1 MRRLAW
7 RAALG
12 RRGGAVRRGALIA
25 LAWAGLAQ
33 AYPHFQLSSD
43 VAICA
48 SCHVAPAGGG
58 MLTDFGR
65 DQSEDPLSG
74 GGNGGLLHGLLKLP
88 GWVRVSGDVRLAGLA
103 NAPGRAEG
111 VELLAFPMQADL
123 SARLGTDVISA
134 VGSVGLRA
142 IARQPQSN
150 GAVVRPPAPPVLSRE
165 HYVIYRP
172 DKTPFYV
179 RAGRFFP
186 PYGLRLADHTTYIR
200 RDLGF
205 DLEEEPYGLSAGS
218 VSETWEAHATGYVK
232 DPLHAGGPGELGG
245 AALGEVRA
253 GIAAIGLSGRAAFTA
268 VDRRLQ
274 GGPYAKVWLEGPKLL
289 LMAEADGVQQR
300 FQVPGAPSRV
310 QLAAYAG
317 PVWIP
322 LRGLSVGAAYQTFV
336 EDLAVAGTARHAV
349 DLWASYLP
357 ISHVEVMLS
366 ARAQGIGG
374 NGAWDA
380 ILQLHYFL

>member
-1 MRRLAW
+1 MRWGPLA
-7 RAALG
+7 L
-12 RRGGAVRRGALIA
+12 VA

-74 GGNGGLLHGLLKLP
+74 GGNGGLLHGLVKLP
-88 GWVRVSGDVRLAGLA
+88 GWVRVGGDVRLAGLA
-103 NAPGRAEG
+103 NSPGRAEG

-134 VGSVGLRA
+134 VASVGLRS
-142 IARQPQSN
+142 IARQPADN
-150 GAVVRPPAPPVLSRE
+150 GGVARSTPLPVLSRE
-165 HYVIYRP
+165 HYVLFRP
-172 DKTPFYV
+172 EKLPLPLYV

-205 DLEEEPYGLSAGS
+205 DLEEEPYGLSAGA
-218 VSETWEAHATGYVK
+218 VSEAWEAHLTGYAR

-245 AALGEVRA
+245 AALAEVRA
-253 GIAAIGLSGRAAFTA
+253 GIAAVGLSGRAAFTA

-274 GGPYAKVWLEGPKLL
+274 AGPYAKVWLEGPKLL
-289 LMAEADGVQQR
+289 LMAEVDGVHQR
-300 FQVPGAPSRV
+300 FQVPGAPSRG

-322 LRGLSVGAAYQTFV
+322 LRGLSVGAAYQAFV
-336 EDLAVAGTARHAV
+336 EDLSVAGTAHNAV
-349 DLWASYLP
+349 DLWASWLP

-380 ILQLHYFL
+380 MLQLHYFL

>member
-1 MRRLAW
+1 MRFR
-7 RAALG
+7 RALY
-12 RRGGAVRRGALIA
+12 AVLLSWG
-25 LAWAGLAQ
+25 GLAS

-43 VAICA
+43 VAMCQ

-58 MLTDFGR
+58 LLTDFGR

-74 GGNGGLLHGLLKLP
+74 GGNGGLLHGLVRLP
-88 GWVRVSGDVRLAGLA
+88 SWARVSGDVRLAGLA

-111 VELLAFPMQADL
+111 VEWLAFPMQADL
-123 SARLGTDVISA
+123 SARLGTDVISV

-142 IARQPQSN
+142 VARQPEVNS
-150 GAVVRPPAPPVLSRE
+150 GLPAKPPGLPFLSRE

-172 DKTPFYV
+172 EKTPLYV
-179 RAGRFFP
+179 RGGRFFP
-186 PYGLRLADHTTYIR
+186 PYGLRPADHTTYIR
-200 RDLGF
+200 RHLGF
-205 DLEEEPYGLSAGS
+205 DLEEEPYGLSAGA
-218 VSETWEAHATGYVK
+218 VGEVAEVHATGYVK

-245 AALGEVRA
+245 AVLGELRV
-253 GIAAIGLSGRAAFTA
+253 GIAALGLSGRAGFTA
-268 VDRRLQ
+268 VDRRLE
-274 GGPYAKVWLEGPKLL
+274 GGPYVKLWMEDLKLL
-289 LMAEADGVQQR
+289 LMAEADGVHQK
-300 FQVPGAPSRV
+300 FAIPGAPSRY

-366 ARAQGIGG
+366 ARAQGIGASR
-374 NGAWDA
+374 AWNA
-380 ILQLHYFL
+380 MLQLHYFL

>member
-1 MRRLAW
+1 MRWGL
-7 RAALG
+7 L
-12 RRGGAVRRGALIA
+12 A

-74 GGNGGLLHGLLKLP
+74 GGNGGLLHGLVKLP
-88 GWVRVSGDVRLAGLA
+88 GWVRVSGDARLAGLA
-103 NAPGRAEG
+103 NSPGRAEG
-111 VELLAFPMQADL
+111 VELLAFPMQAEL

-134 VGSVGLRA
+134 VASVGLRG
-142 IARQPQSN
+142 IARQPETN
-150 GAVVRPPAPPVLSRE
+150 GLLDRPPAPPVLSRE
-165 HYVIYRP
+165 HYVLFRP

-186 PYGLRLADHTTYIR
+186 PYGLRLADHTTFIR

-205 DLEEEPYGLSAGS
+205 DLEEEPYGVSAGA
-218 VSETWEAHATGYVK
+218 VTEAFEVHGTAYAR
-232 DPLHAGGPGELGG
+232 DPLHAGGPAELGG
-245 AALGEVRA
+245 AALGELRA

-268 VDRRLQ
+268 LDRRLQ
-274 GGPYAKVWLEGPKLL
+274 AGPYAKVWLEGPKVL

-300 FQVPGAPSRV
+300 FQIAGAPSRL

-336 EDLAVAGTARHAV
+336 EDLSVAGTARHAV

-366 ARAQGIGG
+366 ARGQTAG
-374 NGAWDA
+374 NNRAWDA
-380 ILQLHYFL
+380 MLQLHYFL